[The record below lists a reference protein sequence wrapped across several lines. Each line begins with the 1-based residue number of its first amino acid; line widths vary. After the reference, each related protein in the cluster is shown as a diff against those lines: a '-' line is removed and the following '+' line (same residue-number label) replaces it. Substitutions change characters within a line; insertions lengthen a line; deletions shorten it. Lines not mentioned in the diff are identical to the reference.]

1 MTPST
6 QTALT
11 SGDAAMRT
19 CNACIHRLPCLAR
32 ANLERLVRDYKL
44 LAMDRHEQAE
54 NGCTA
59 SADDLRAALA
69 GSCVVFV
76 CEGEG

>member
-1 MTPST
+1 
-6 QTALT
+6 
-11 SGDAAMRT
+11 MRT

-32 ANLERLVRDYKL
+32 LSLEGLIRDYKL
-44 LAMDRHEQAE
+44 LALDRREQATS
-54 NGCTA
+54 GCTA

-76 CEGEG
+76 REGDE